1 MRLFVAADVSS
12 KAGIVKLQQEMAET
26 VLDAGEARAIERQ
39 NFHFVLFFLGE
50 KEAGMVG
57 RITAK
62 LAELRF
68 EPIRLAYA
76 GVGGFPDPAAA
87 SAIWVGVDDEGARRL
102 QDLAAKVAAKMKE
115 IGMEPDKPFVPHVTI
130 FQARAQQLEV
140 GRSLAKYRGKTF
152 GSDLIDRIRLRKS
165 NPGPSGQLYSDIFTV
180 DARK

>member
-1 MRLFVAADVSS
+1 MRLFIAADVSS
-12 KAGIVKLQQEMAET
+12 KAGLVKLQQEMAET
-26 VLDAGEARAIERQ
+26 VLDAGEARAVERQ

-50 KEAGMVG
+50 REAGMVG

-62 LAELRF
+62 MAGVRF

-76 GVGGFPDPAAA
+76 GVGGFPDPSRA
-87 SAIWVGVDDEGARRL
+87 SAIWVGVDAEGARKL
-102 QDLAAKVAAKMKE
+102 EDLAAKVAAKMKE

-130 FQARAQQLEV
+130 FQATRQQLEV

-165 NPGPSGQLYSDIFTV
+165 SPGPAGQVYSDIFTV
-180 DARK
+180 DAQK